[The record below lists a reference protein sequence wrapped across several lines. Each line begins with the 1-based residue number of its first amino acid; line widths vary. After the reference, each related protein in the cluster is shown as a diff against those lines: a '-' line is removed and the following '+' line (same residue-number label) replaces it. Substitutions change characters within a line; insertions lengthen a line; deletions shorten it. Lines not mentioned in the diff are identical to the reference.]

1 MRKYLPTFLV
11 ISLVILGL
19 YFYSLNN
26 TDNALNN
33 PLQTD
38 ESSELEM
45 GEMNSESAESIL
57 SIEVLKKSEFIPGEI
72 TNVETITGESR
83 YLKSIVSYVS
93 DGYKINALLG
103 MPKGVAPEGGWP
115 VIVFNHGYIDPKIY
129 RTNEKYVAYFDRLVL
144 AGYVVIKSDY
154 RGHGSS
160 EGAAEGGYGSDGYVR
175 DVRQLVANMK
185 KYPGV
190 DPDRIGMW
198 GHSMG
203 GHITLRTMV
212 SSPDIKAGVIW
223 AGVVAS
229 YPDLLNNW
237 RRTSSSPLPSPS
249 YPGRRWRNL
258 LQEKYGTPEQN
269 PEFWNS
275 ISATSFLNEISGP
288 VQLHHGTA
296 DTSVPVA
303 FSRTLSEKLKT
314 VNKPVELYEYPGDD
328 HNISQ
333 NFGTAMNRTIEFFD
347 EHLAKK

>member
-1 MRKYLPTFLV
+1 MRKYVQPFLV
-11 ISLVILGL
+11 ITLVLIGL

-26 TDNALNN
+26 ADNTLNN

-38 ESSELEM
+38 ERAGLEM
-45 GEMNSESAESIL
+45 GEMTSDSAESML
-57 SIEVLKKSEFIPGEI
+57 SIEVLKKAVFDPGEI
-72 TNVETITGESR
+72 KIVEPITGESR
-83 YLKSIVSYVS
+83 YQKSIVSYLS
-93 DGYKINALLG
+93 DGYKINVLLG

-115 VIVFNHGYIDPKIY
+115 VIIFNHGYIDPKIY

-144 AGYVVIKSDY
+144 AGYIVVKSDY

-175 DVRQLVANMK
+175 DVRQLVASMK
-185 KYPGV
+185 EYPGV
-190 DPDRIGMW
+190 DPERIGMW

-203 GHITLRTMV
+203 GHITLRNMV
-212 SSPDIKAGVIW
+212 VDPSIKAGVIW

-275 ISATSFLNEISGP
+275 ISATSYLGDISGP
-288 VQLHHGTA
+288 LELHHGTA

-303 FSRTLSEKLKT
+303 FSRTLKEKMT
-314 VNKPVELYEYPGDD
+314 AVNKQVELYEYPGDD
-328 HNISQ
+328 HNISK
-333 NFGTAMNRTIEFFD
+333 NFGVAMNRTIEFFD

>member
-1 MRKYLPTFLV
+1 
-11 ISLVILGL
+11 
-19 YFYSLNN
+19 
-26 TDNALNN
+26 
-33 PLQTD
+33 
-38 ESSELEM
+38 
-45 GEMNSESAESIL
+45 
-57 SIEVLKKSEFIPGEI
+57 
-72 TNVETITGESR
+72 
-83 YLKSIVSYVS
+83 
-93 DGYKINALLG
+93 
-103 MPKGVAPEGGWP
+103 
-115 VIVFNHGYIDPKIY
+115 
-129 RTNEKYVAYFDRLVL
+129 
-144 AGYVVIKSDY
+144 
-154 RGHGSS
+154 
-160 EGAAEGGYGSDGYVR
+160 
-175 DVRQLVANMK
+175 
-185 KYPGV
+185 
-190 DPDRIGMW
+190 MW

-237 RRTSSSPLPSPS
+237 RRTNSSPLPSPS

-269 PEFWNS
+269 PEFWDS

-296 DTSVPVA
+296 DTSVPVV

-333 NFGTAMNRTIEFFD
+333 NFGTAMSRTIKFFD

>member
-1 MRKYLPTFLV
+1 
-11 ISLVILGL
+11 
-19 YFYSLNN
+19 
-26 TDNALNN
+26 
-33 PLQTD
+33 
-38 ESSELEM
+38 M
-45 GEMNSESAESIL
+45 GEMQIDSAGSML
-57 SIEVLKKSEFIPGEI
+57 SIEALKKTEFDPGEI
-72 TNVETITGESR
+72 KSVEIITGESR
-83 YLKSIVSYVS
+83 YQKSIVSYLS

-103 MPKGVAPEGGWP
+103 VPKGVTPDGGWP
-115 VIVFNHGYIDPKIY
+115 VIIFNHGYIDPKIY

-144 AGYVVIKSDY
+144 AGYIVVKSDY

-160 EGAAEGGYGSDGYVR
+160 EGSAEGGYGSDGYVR
-175 DVRQLVANMK
+175 DVRQLVASMK

-190 DPDRIGMW
+190 DPERIGMW

-212 SSPDIKAGVIW
+212 SSNDVKAGVIW

-275 ISATSFLNEISGP
+275 ISATSCLGDISGP
-288 VQLHHGTA
+288 LELHHGTA
-296 DTSVPVA
+296 DTSVPIA
-303 FSRTLSEKLKT
+303 FSRTLKEKMTT
-314 VNKPVELYEYPGDD
+314 VNKQVELYEYPGDD

-333 NFGTAMNRTIEFFD
+333 NFGVAMNRTIEFFD

>member
-1 MRKYLPTFLV
+1 MRKYLRPFLV
-11 ISLVILGL
+11 ISAVLVGL
-19 YFYSLNN
+19 YIYSLK
-26 TDNALNN
+26 TSDGALNN
-33 PLQTD
+33 PLQIGG
-38 ESSELEM
+38 EAELEM
-45 GEMNSESAESIL
+45 GEMNTESAESML

-83 YLKSIVSYVS
+83 YQKSIVSYVS

-103 MPKGVAPEGGWP
+103 IPKGVAPDDGWP

-144 AGYVVIKSDY
+144 AGYVVVKSDY

-160 EGAAEGGYGSDGYVR
+160 EGTAEGGYGSDGYVR

-269 PEFWNS
+269 PEFWTS
-275 ISATSFLNEISGP
+275 ISATSYLSDISGP
-288 VQLHHGTA
+288 LELHHGIA

-303 FSRTLSEKLKT
+303 FSRTLKET
-314 VNKPVELYEYPGDD
+314 MNGVNKQVELYEYPGDD

-333 NFGTAMNRTIEFFD
+333 NFGTAMSRTIKFFD